1 MYLNEKEKEQISKK
15 IENLEKSSCAELV
28 AVITKRSGD
37 YKYLNIL
44 INVFMI
50 FIISFFLISFFDFS
64 SMQLLEIQLFCFI
77 GFYLFFEKFDNLILN
92 ILPKSYKREKASL
105 NAHEQFSNL
114 GLNRTKTNQAI
125 MFFVSFDEKYVE
137 IITDTAICEKIKDDY
152 WQKILDEFI
161 KDVKKNDLS
170 NAYLKAIDSCS
181 EILIKEFPIAKND
194 ENELSNSV
202 IELR

>member
-1 MYLNEKEKEQISKK
+1 MYLGEKEKELISKK
-15 IENLEKSSCAELV
+15 IENLEKSSSAELV

-37 YKYLNIL
+37 YRYINTL
-44 INVFMI
+44 INI
-50 FIISFFLISFFDFS
+50 FVIFVISFFLIFFFDFS
-64 SMQLLEIQLFCFI
+64 PIQLLEIQLLSFI

-125 MFFVSFDEKYVE
+125 MFFVSLDEKYVE
-137 IITDTAICEKIKDDY
+137 IITDKTICEKIKDDY
-152 WQKILDEFI
+152 WQTIVDEFV
-161 KDVKKNDLS
+161 KDVKNNNLS
-170 NAYLKAIDSCS
+170 NGYLKAMDSCS
-181 EILIKEFPIAKND
+181 EVLIKEFPIAKDD
-194 ENELSNSV
+194 ENELANNV

>member
-15 IENLEKSSCAELV
+15 IENLEKLSSAELV

-37 YKYLNIL
+37 YRYINSL
-44 INVFMI
+44 INIFI
-50 FIISFFLISFFDFS
+50 LFIISFFLIFFFDFS
-64 SMQLLEIQLFCFI
+64 PMQLLEIQLLSFLGLF
-77 GFYLFFEKFDNLILN
+77 LFFEKFDNLILN
-92 ILPKSYKREKASL
+92 LLPKSYKREKASL

-137 IITDTAICEKIKDDY
+137 IITDTTICEKIKDDY
-152 WQKILDEFI
+152 WQKIVDEFI
-161 KDVKKNDLS
+161 KDVKNNNLS
-170 NAYLKAIDSCS
+170 NGYLKAMDSCS
-181 EILIKEFPIAKND
+181 EILIKEFPITKDD
-194 ENELSNSV
+194 ENELPNSV